1 MLNGSKVFITN
12 GWMADLVIVV
22 AITDKT
28 AKSNAH
34 GISLFLVDGDAPGFV
49 KGKKLKKM
57 GLKAQVRGVEEII
70 GLERKS
76 CPIENSIYLTNKN
89 NIYIEKCMQNIAVKK
104 CLV

>member
-12 GWMADLVIVV
+12 GWMADVVIVV

-34 GISLFLVDGDAPGFV
+34 GISLFLVDGDTPGFV

-57 GLKAQVRGVEEII
+57 GLKAQVRYVF
-70 GLERKS
+70 
-76 CPIENSIYLTNKN
+76 CCFCIYVVINCIRDSLMGC
-89 NIYIEKCMQNIAVKK
+89 YHP
-104 CLV
+104 

>member
-1 MLNGSKVFITN
+1 MTNTYLNNLFLQILYKAVIFLQGVRTFAQKDGDGWVLNGSKVFITN
-12 GWMADLVIVV
+12 GWMADVVIVV

-57 GLKAQVRGVEEII
+57 GLKAQV
-70 GLERKS
+70 K
-76 CPIENSIYLTNKN
+76 
-89 NIYIEKCMQNIAVKK
+89 
-104 CLV
+104 